1 MKSDFNREIL
11 KQNPP
16 PFIFTSLFW
25 ITTMSIKELL
35 GLDKLG
41 RLRAIIKFNG
51 GIVGSL
57 KTLYR

>member
-1 MKSDFNREIL
+1 M

-16 PFIFTSLFW
+16 PFISPSLFW